1 MAVFPS
7 PEPAIACRLARVIA
21 LVPAAGMG
29 SRATGQAEAVIPKQ
43 YRVLAGQPMLRH
55 AVLALLADARV
66 QEVRV
71 IVAPQDEQAQQVL
84 SGLPRTRCFAVG
96 GAERSETV
104 LNGLRQTGFDPE
116 DWVLVHDA
124 ARPGLPATALSRLLD
139 ACLSGQQGGL
149 LAMPMADTVKRA
161 NAQQCVERTL
171 DRQQL
176 WMAQTPQM
184 FRAGQL
190 EAALLAAVRAGVVV
204 TDEASAM
211 EAAGY
216 KPLLVPGSGRN
227 AKITWPDDFDWVQ
240 SWL

>member
-1 MAVFPS
+1 MAVIQS
-7 PEPAIACRLARVIA
+7 SDRVIA
-21 LVPAAGMG
+21 LVPAAGIG
-29 SRATGQAEAVIPKQ
+29 ARATGEGEVTIPKQ
-43 YRVLAGQPMLRH
+43 YRVLSGQPMLRH
-55 AVLALLADARV
+55 SVLALLADSRV

-71 IVAPQDEQAQQVL
+71 IVAPHDEQAQDVL
-84 SGLPRTRCFAVG
+84 SGLPRTRCFPLG
-96 GAERSETV
+96 GAERSDTV

-124 ARPGLPATALSRLLD
+124 ARPGLPASALSRLLD
-139 ACLSGQQGGL
+139 ACLSRQQGGL
-149 LAMPMADTVKRA
+149 LAMPMADTVKFA
-161 NAQQCVERTL
+161 DEQQRVDRTL
-171 DRQQL
+171 DRQRL

-184 FRAGQL
+184 FRVGPLQ
-190 EAALLAAVRAGVVV
+190 AALQEAVRVGYVV

>member
-1 MAVFPS
+1 MAVFQS
-7 PEPAIACRLARVIA
+7 SDRVIA
-21 LVPAAGMG
+21 LVPAAGIG
-29 SRATGQAEAVIPKQ
+29 ARATGEGAPIIPKH

-55 AVLALLADARV
+55 SVLALLADPRV

-71 IVAPQDEQAQQVL
+71 IVAPHDEQAQVVL
-84 SGLPRTRCFAVG
+84 SDLPRTRCFPVG
-96 GAERSETV
+96 GAERSDTV
-104 LNGLRQTGFDPE
+104 LNGLRQTGFEPE

-139 ACLSGQQGGL
+139 ACLSSQQGGL
-149 LAMPMADTVKRA
+149 LAMPMADTVKFA
-161 NAQQCVERTL
+161 DAQQRVERTL

-190 EAALLAAVRAGVVV
+190 QAALLDAARAGFAV

-211 EAAGY
+211 EAAGH

>member
-1 MAVFPS
+1 MAVFQS
-7 PEPAIACRLARVIA
+7 SDRVIA
-21 LVPAAGMG
+21 LVPAAGIG
-29 SRATGQAEAVIPKQ
+29 ARATGKGAAIIPKQ

-55 AVLALLADARV
+55 SGLALLADPRV

-71 IVAPQDEQAQQVL
+71 IVAPHDEQAQDVL
-84 SGLPRTRCFAVG
+84 SGLPRTRCFPVG
-96 GAERSETV
+96 GAERSDTV

-124 ARPGLPATALSRLLD
+124 ARPGLPAAALSRLLD
-139 ACLSGQQGGL
+139 TCLSRQQGGL
-149 LAMPMADTVKRA
+149 LAMPMADTVKFA
-161 NAQQCVERTL
+161 DAQQCVERTL

-190 EAALLAAVRAGVVV
+190 QAALLEAARAGFAV

-211 EAAGY
+211 EAVGY

>member
-1 MAVFPS
+1 MAVFQS
-7 PEPAIACRLARVIA
+7 SDRVIA
-21 LVPAAGMG
+21 LVPAAGIG
-29 SRATGQAEAVIPKQ
+29 ARATGEGAPIIPKQ

-55 AVLALLADARV
+55 SVLALLADPRV

-71 IVAPQDEQAQQVL
+71 IVAPHDEQAQVVL
-84 SGLPRTRCFAVG
+84 SDLPRTRCFPVG
-96 GAERSETV
+96 GAERSDTV
-104 LNGLRQTGFDPE
+104 LNGLRQTGFEPE

-139 ACLSGQQGGL
+139 ACLSSQQGGL
-149 LAMPMADTVKRA
+149 LAMPMADTVKFA
-161 NAQQCVERTL
+161 DAQQRVARPL

-190 EAALLAAVRAGVVV
+190 QAALLDAARAGFAV